1 MSATYRVVHD
11 TKYTVISNKTIQDE
25 RLSCKATGLLCL
37 LLSYPDGWE
46 VNLDHLSTKKLDGK
60 DSLKSALTELK
71 QFGYIVR
78 RRVFGSDGRINW
90 ESEIHETP
98 PEGDP
103 TIDGFATG
111 GKSAHGQSADG
122 RRVSSMGGKATS
134 GRVSTGG
141 KTTSGKTTDGKTT
154 SGKTSEWKS
163 HRLISNKES
172 STDLPSNEK
181 ESTDLPS
188 NEEEQITLPIEI
200 GVMTASP
207 MEEIASGGSKSKGKG
222 KGKDKSDKVAKPK
235 PQLPLELERFKN
247 LYNDRRPQ
255 LWAAMQLVSPDRQK
269 TWKALVETVGGVEE
283 ALTALGN
290 ALDFC
295 AADSWYSSK
304 TLNFENF
311 ATNGKILQLHERQIS
326 KVEMAGSGA
335 PGMTASD
342 ARMMHTYNQLMEAG
356 RNAGYA

>member
-1 MSATYRVVHD
+1 MKWFRFYAEFRSDPKMRRMPVAHRYAF
-11 TKYTVISNKTIQDE
+11 II
-25 RLSCKATGLLCL
+25 LLCL
-37 LLSYPDGWE
+37 S
-46 VNLDHLSTKKLDGK
+46 S
-60 DSLKSALTELK
+60 
-71 QFGYIVR
+71 
-78 RRVFGSDGRINW
+78 
-90 ESEIHETP
+90 ESEVRGTISGIDDDDLAFELEMSTEDWQTLKAKFRVKGLIEFDSETI
-98 PEGDP
+98 
-103 TIDGFATG
+103 TICNWDKRQFESDS
-111 GKSAHGQSADG
+111 SAERVAAYRARKKAASSNADVTLHD
-122 RRVSSMGGKATS
+122 RYSNADVTRV
-134 GRVSTGG
+134 
-141 KTTSGKTTDGKTT
+141 
-154 SGKTSEWKS
+154 
-163 HRLISNKES
+163 
-172 STDLPSNEK
+172 
-181 ESTDLPS
+181 
-188 NEEEQITLPIEI
+188 
-200 GVMTASP
+200 TASEAETETDP
-207 MEEIASGGSKSKGKG
+207 NSDPNSKAESKSDPREEKKEDLIGSSPLSISVDTVPPPVEEIASGCSKSKGKG
-222 KGKDKSDKVAKPK
+222 KGKSDKVAKPK

>member
-1 MSATYRVVHD
+1 MAITWLKLHNDLLGDIKMRRFTPQEKWAWVAILILANQSSDRGYVSADDEDIADACEFNSPQDWLYYRDKLIAKGMLEHSE
-11 TKYTVISNKTIQDE
+11 K
-25 RLSCKATGLLCL
+25 GLKVL
-37 LLSYPDGWE
+37 
-46 VNLDHLSTKKLDGK
+46 
-60 DSLKSALTELK
+60 
-71 QFGYIVR
+71 
-78 RRVFGSDGRINW
+78 NW
-90 ESEIHETP
+90 EARQYIFPSDKPEATKERKRNSRANQKITVKTGKKAVTSGHENVTSESRAVTP
-98 PEGDP
+98 RLDTDPYSDPDEIRLDPEEIRQEEIRSDQILEKKENLIGSSP
-103 TIDGFATG
+103 LSI
-111 GKSAHGQSADG
+111 SADT
-122 RRVSSMGGKATS
+122 VS
-134 GRVSTGG
+134 V
-141 KTTSGKTTDGKTT
+141 
-154 SGKTSEWKS
+154 
-163 HRLISNKES
+163 
-172 STDLPSNEK
+172 P
-181 ESTDLPS
+181 
-188 NEEEQITLPIEI
+188 
-200 GVMTASP
+200 V
-207 MEEIASGGSKSKGKG
+207 EEIASGGGKSKGKG
-222 KGKDKSDKVAKPK
+222 KGKSDKVAKPK